1 MRFAV
6 VVLVAFLLATS
17 AAGARVLTGTPRADT
32 LVGTP
37 RADTM
42 RGLAGSDRL
51 LGGRGDDFLDGGAGR
66 DTIDAGPGNDR
77 VAVSYDGSRDSARCG
92 PGSDVVNADPD
103 DTVARDCELVGR
115 RLSRD
120 PYTDPAAQHET
131 EVEPDSF
138 TAGDTTVAVFQVGR
152 RSDGGATN
160 IGYAVS
166 TNDGATWR
174 SGLLPGLTAASVPPG
189 TSIRASDPVVA
200 Y

>member
-1 MRFAV
+1 
-6 VVLVAFLLATS
+6 
-17 AAGARVLTGTPRADT
+17 
-32 LVGTP
+32 
-37 RADTM
+37 
-42 RGLAGSDRL
+42 
-51 LGGRGDDFLDGGAGR
+51 
-66 DTIDAGPGNDR
+66 
-77 VAVSYDGSRDSARCG
+77 
-92 PGSDVVNADPD
+92 
-103 DTVARDCELVGR
+103 
-115 RLSRD
+115 

-200 Y
+200 YDAAHTTWLASTLALDGGVTRLAINRSSDGSTWSGALSAAAESAAGGDEGIAFDKNWIGCDNTPTSPLHGRCYLV